1 MERLPPG
8 MRAHLTRGERLVGW
22 FVSLTGLGL
31 VAGFAVYLWHV
42 AERKGT
48 FEPRAYYQ
56 TSINN
61 AAGLRVGDP
70 VMMMGFD
77 VGEITAVIP
86 NGPWDHFNV
95 TIEFFVRQGGDN
107 KYYGYIWTDSK
118 AKIASANLLGNRFIE
133 ITKGKYGLPTVIQR
147 GDSGKEL
154 RRLNVNWEIE
164 QRKEKFK
171 RGNDKAGLKAFEEK
185 LKSYNGIIND
195 WWVDQH
201 RDTLAN
207 FQKWQQLS
215 GLNSNAAH
223 RADIDMEFWSRTS
236 GAAKFG
242 EFKAEE
248 ITVNWTKAATANSWS
263 EPDPKFEHLAAAL
276 AQDDLDRLFPHEAS
290 LPGGPANPKVYYLES
305 EESKALGD
313 VITEVTDQISTVVGK
328 DGAIG
333 DLVINDDI
341 RPLLVKLGSDGGLG
355 DMIIN
360 KEIEPIIQK
369 LDAVADRIAT
379 EEGYVGNL
387 ILNDEL
393 KLTIDRV
400 NAILHDTTN
409 VLGPLT
415 GKLAEDAG
423 SGGANDLHVMVA
435 DFAALMKNLKGVT
448 GEVDKQLAAN
458 PDLVKEGLEIANA
471 MKDLASTIETTLGT
485 NPDLVNNLSK
495 LTAEID
501 GFMQLLSR
509 HWLFRKA
516 AEMQA
521 GEMKI
526 AWDSAHLAILRFGAL
541 VEAFKM
547 ELNRQDASAGTV
559 RPRLDDLT
567 DAAAELS
574 TRSDKVVYLVTDN
587 PSRTVPL
594 SELAQSATRLR
605 QELHA
610 QFERAPGLQQNV
622 AGLARS
628 VSEFVAVYEKNPIV
642 REARSRT
649 ADAGPESKK
658 TSKKRSF
665 WGSRGSR
672 NRDGK

>member
-1 MERLPPG
+1 MDRLPPG

-31 VAGFAVYLWHV
+31 LTAFFAYLWHV

-56 TSINN
+56 TSIYD
-61 AAGLRVGDP
+61 ASGLRVGDP

-107 KYYGYIWTDSK
+107 RYFGYIWTDSQ

-133 ITKGKYGLPTVIQR
+133 IVKGKYGLPTVID
-147 GDSGKEL
+147 GSGEEPRL
-154 RRLNVNWEIE
+154 RRLDLGWEIE
-164 QRKEKFK
+164 RRKQEFRDK
-171 RGNDKAGLKAFEEK
+171 NDAAGLKAFEAK
-185 LKSYNGIIND
+185 LTELGGSPEE
-195 WWVDQH
+195 WWVAEH
-201 RDTLAN
+201 RDTLIN
-207 FQKWQQLS
+207 FQKWNQIAGLDSNSAVRAQLDMRFWEE
-215 GLNSNAAH
+215 AH
-223 RADIDMEFWSRTS
+223 DKSISFHDAGT
-236 GAAKFG
+236 
-242 EFKAEE
+242 AE
-248 ITVNWTKAATANSWS
+248 IARNW
-263 EPDPKFEHLAAAL
+263 ELAAQTNNWSVPEPNFAQLVSAL
-276 AQDDLDRLFPHEAS
+276 DSERLGQLYPHDAS
-290 LPGGPANPKVYYLES
+290 MPGGPNRPKVYYLYS
-305 EESKALGD
+305 NESKALGD
-313 VITEVTDQISTVVGK
+313 IITEVTDQISDLVGE

-341 RPLLVKLGSDGGLG
+341 RPLIQKLGSDGGLG
-355 DMIIN
+355 DMFIN

-369 LDAVADRIAT
+369 MNAVADRIAT
-379 EEGYVGNL
+379 EKGYVGNL
-387 ILNDEL
+387 VLNDEL
-393 KLTIDRV
+393 KLTINRV

-415 GKLAEDAG
+415 GKLADDAG
-423 SGGANDLHVMVA
+423 GGGTNDMHVMVA
-435 DFAALMKNLKGVT
+435 DFASLMKNLKGIS
-448 GEVDKQLAAN
+448 GEVDRQLAAN
-458 PDLVKEGLEIANA
+458 PDLIKEGLAIANA

-521 GEMKI
+521 VEMED
-526 AWDSAHLAILRFGAL
+526 AWSQAHLAILKFGAL
-541 VEAFKM
+541 IESFKA
-547 ELNRQDASAGTV
+547 ELSRADATAGTIE
-559 RPRLDDLT
+559 PRLNDLN

-594 SELAQSATRLR
+594 AELAKNAARLGE
-605 QELHA
+605 ELNA
-610 QFERAPGLQQNV
+610 QFARAPGLAQNV
-622 AGLARS
+622 SGLAKS
-628 VSEFVAVYEKNPIV
+628 VAEFVAIYEKNPIV
-642 REARSRT
+642 REARSRPAET
-649 ADAGPESKK
+649 EPEKK
-658 TSKKRSF
+658 TRKKRSF
-665 WGSRGSR
+665 WGNRGSR
-672 NRDGK
+672 AR